1 MQYETLITA
10 IRSPRLQ
17 PSDDDGRGG
26 EQRIAGSAESEGG
39 DKMPTAASR
48 RHISMAPAV
57 DDDWLTDAELL
68 ASFQDNSGGVWSM
81 VRI

>member
-1 MQYETLITA
+1 M
-10 IRSPRLQ
+10 Q
-17 PSDDDGRGG
+17 PSNDDGRGG

-39 DKMPTAASR
+39 DKMPTVASR
-48 RHISMAPAV
+48 RISMAPAV

>member
-1 MQYETLITA
+1 M
-10 IRSPRLQ
+10 Q

-48 RHISMAPAV
+48 RISMAPAV

>member
-1 MQYETLITA
+1 M
-10 IRSPRLQ
+10 R
-17 PSDDDGRGG
+17 RGGVGPG

>member
-1 MQYETLITA
+1 MA

-48 RHISMAPAV
+48 RISMAPAV